1 MHYHEKKKWYST
13 LAHHSRTA
21 VKTKKS
27 KCHQAI
33 ISVHNCRLI
42 EMHDLL
48 VLQVRVS
55 LSPEDTANPSGET
68 HTVYNSSKK

>member
-1 MHYHEKKKWYST
+1 MHYHEKTWYSM

-33 ISVHNCRLI
+33 IPVHSCRLI

-48 VLQVRVS
+48 VLQVRSS
-55 LSPEDTANPSGET
+55 LSSEDTATPRSET
-68 HTVYNSSKK
+68 HIACDSNKK

>member
-1 MHYHEKKKWYST
+1 MHYHEKKWYST
-13 LAHHSRTA
+13 LAHHSKTA

-33 ISVHNCRLI
+33 TSVHNFRLT
-42 EMHDLL
+42 EMRDLL

-55 LSPEDTANPSGET
+55 LSSEDTANPRSET
-68 HTVYNSSKK
+68 HTACNSSKN

>member
-1 MHYHEKKKWYST
+1 MHYHEKKWYST

-33 ISVHNCRLI
+33 IPVHNCKLI

-48 VLQVRVS
+48 VLQVRIS
-55 LSPEDTANPSGET
+55 LSPEDTANPSSET
-68 HTVYNSSKK
+68 HTACNSRKK